1 MSDIIYTTK
10 KRSIGAF
17 ILFAVI
23 LCGVCVRMFFVAT
36 GSYSAAAASQSSYTV
51 NVDTMRGT
59 IYDCNMQ
66 PLTNAKRVKKAVLT
80 PTPGVITALYEQ
92 LDEEKADDLAKRLK
106 SGKPV
111 LSEVPAGFE
120 AEGAYGVFVYERY
133 SEEKTA
139 SHIIG
144 YLDSTGE
151 KGVCGIERAYNDL
164 LCASGGMKFT
174 FTCDAAGRTL
184 AGIPPEMICN
194 GYADCGDIQLTIDS
208 SLQSA
213 AQKALQN
220 SGQKACAMAVVDVKS
235 GDIRAL
241 ASFPDFSQND
251 PETALENANSP
262 FFDRSTASYNV
273 GSIFKICVAAA
284 AVESGVSPDKTY
296 FCGGSIDC
304 GNIISCH
311 KKEGH
316 GELNMRD
323 ALALSCN
330 VYFIQLARDVG
341 ARAVLDMAYRLGLA
355 DDIELFDGDVAKVN
369 MPNADILCDSPA
381 ALANFSIGQGELLST
396 PLHLARMTAAVASG
410 GILYEPCLIKCVMPY
425 EKQSLP
431 SVSASG
437 QRVMSQETAG
447 ILKEMMIKTVQS
459 GTGASASPKARGAGG
474 KTATAQTGIPK
485 LNGQTVDQAWFSGFY
500 PADDPKWAICVLC
513 EDAASGSVDA
523 APVFKAFCDTVAE
536 TVCF

>member
-1 MSDIIYTTK
+1 
-10 KRSIGAF
+10 
-17 ILFAVI
+17 
-23 LCGVCVRMFFVAT
+23 
-36 GSYSAAAASQSSYTV
+36 
-51 NVDTMRGT
+51 
-59 IYDCNMQ
+59 
-66 PLTNAKRVKKAVLT
+66 
-80 PTPGVITALYEQ
+80 
-92 LDEEKADDLAKRLK
+92 
-106 SGKPV
+106 
-111 LSEVPAGFE
+111 
-120 AEGAYGVFVYERY
+120 
-133 SEEKTA
+133 
-139 SHIIG
+139 
-144 YLDSTGE
+144 
-151 KGVCGIERAYNDL
+151 
-164 LCASGGMKFT
+164 MKFT

-251 PETALENANSP
+251 PESALENANSP

-284 AVESGVSPDKTY
+284 AIESGVSPDKTY

-425 EKQSLP
+425 EKQELP
-431 SVSASG
+431 SVSGSG

-447 ILKEMMIKTVQS
+447 VLKEMMIKTVQS

-485 LNGQTVDQAWFSGFY
+485 LNGRTVDQAWFSGFY

-513 EDAASGSVDA
+513 EDAVSGSVDA
-523 APVFKAFCDTVAE
+523 APIFKAFCDTVAE